1 MSLRVRKNMKKI
13 TISLAVA
20 IIIIISAVLNGCTDK
35 NDKITPAPKQTE
47 TQEITYERNPDV
59 KDPLRI
65 GVPNVSLPP
74 MIVWDKD
81 NNLTGFEIDLI
92 AETAKR
98 LGVSYEIIPID
109 PGTEREKLEDDI
121 IDCAWGI
128 MDTGKQRLFYNMT
141 DPYITI
147 PQVVLIYDGSGIT
160 DKGDINNIS
169 VIMSTPAENLAD
181 EDKIDIDFKRVSSSR
196 DYTKTFE
203 QLAEGYSD
211 AIICDKTI
219 AVYMQN
225 SDNKF
230 KILDE
235 KAAEVQ
241 YSVAFS
247 RSEEKMVTAVDKVLK
262 DIFSEGISS
271 KLSQKWFEQDYYIK

>member
-1 MSLRVRKNMKKI
+1 MKKI